1 MGAITVGS
9 GATNRASASNLVKT
23 RIDPAVAAASNGSL
37 DTFEIWANSSMTGVK
52 IGTFSGSGTS
62 WTNRDYETIGN
73 VTSGSKQTFTG
84 LACSVVTGDVI
95 GGYWASGDIEMDN
108 SGGTVVYKDGDQF
121 GAGLQT
127 GYTEDA
133 SKAYSLYGS
142 GLEGPGP
149 LKNLNTLAKVSIK
162 NVNTLG
168 IGSVSTLKGL

>member
-1 MGAITVGS
+1 MGAITIGP

-23 RIDPAVAAASNGSL
+23 RIDPASPASSTGSL
-37 DTFEIWANSSMTGVK
+37 DTFEIWANSSMTGAK

-62 WTNRDYETIGN
+62 WTNRDYESIGN

-84 LACSVVTGDVI
+84 LSCSVVAGDVI
-95 GGYWASGDIEMDN
+95 GAYWASGDIEMDN

-133 SKAYSLYGS
+133 SKTYSLYGS
-142 GLEGPGP
+142 GLEGPGL
-149 LKNLNTLAKVSIK
+149 LKAVNRLAKTSVKTI
-162 NVNTLG
+162 NTLG
-168 IGSVSTLKGL
+168 IAAVSSLKGL